1 MKRILKWL
9 LIGILLVGTVALGVR
24 SYRALSGPGLQPW
37 HTFVPIEL
45 TAGELDAA
53 DLEVLQQR
61 VLERSILPL
70 DETALGSL
78 QRQANVLADLGLI
91 PERVNVRDATRSLLM
106 RQNWTY

>member
-1 MKRILKWL
+1 VNRKRLEE
-9 LIGILLVGTVALGVR
+9 GHALAR
-24 SYRALSGPGLQPW
+24 
-37 HTFVPIEL
+37 
-45 TAGELDAA
+45 AGEIDALDIAT
-53 DLEVLQQR
+53 LQQR

-91 PERVNVRDATRSLLM
+91 SKRVNVRDGTRSLLM